1 MCLCHKS
8 HEADI
13 CILQVDA
20 LEAEATQHSGVLEA
34 EAALFGAFKQEWSL
48 KLAKALGA
56 VFARATARYRSSL
69 DAFSS
74 QDEPA
79 R

>member
-1 MCLCHKS
+1 MD
-8 HEADI
+8 AD
-13 CILQVDA
+13 DA
-20 LEAEATQHSGVLEA
+20 VAHGGVFEA

-56 VFARATARYRSSL
+56 AFARASDRYRRSL
-69 DAFSS
+69 EPLASHEELARQATDAL
-74 QDEPA
+74 PLLP